1 MKNNKV
7 KSNEKKQLII
17 KKIAVKK
24 PVASQSKCRY
34 SGIRF

>member
-17 KKIAVKK
+17 KKKK
-24 PVASQSKCRY
+24 KILKY
-34 SGIRF
+34 DIKNE